1 MINYNISLIV
11 YSYILE
17 FENLER
23 RICAHIF
30 IDVQKKSMGKDYTV
44 GSQVESWQGN
54 MAQSLTF
61 IVTADCNLRCKYCY
75 ITHKSNDKR
84 MSFEV
89 AQKFIDYILESPIKK
104 QKAVILDFIGGEPL
118 LEVELIDSICDSYTL
133 QRRLNGKIN
142 WSNEIVN
149 DGFGDPY
156 WKMDGAG
163 TNQVAV
169 NMDVPRDV
177 KQFVM

>member
-1 MINYNISLIV
+1 MINYNISLII

-118 LEVELIDSICDSYTL
+118 LEVELIDSICDSYKL
-133 QRRLNGKIN
+133 QRRLNRNFLSLGITLLFHIHKGIIGCRQALDFLAFRYFFWYN
-142 WSNEIVN
+142 T
-149 DGFGDPY
+149 Y
-156 WKMDGAG
+156 
-163 TNQVAV
+163 
-169 NMDVPRDV
+169 
-177 KQFVM
+177 